1 MSTISIPAILV
12 NGFLNSGKTTYIHD
26 CLKNDYF
33 YKKGLTLLLS
43 FEEGEIDYDLEL
55 LKSRNTELLTYSHS
69 EDVSTFLQNALDTFS
84 PGRVYVEMN
93 AMIPELYETL
103 SSLLRIDFS
112 ITLIEGST
120 FQLYLTNLRQ
130 FLQNMVK
137 ISHQVIFN
145 RMPKEK
151 LEPYGNLFRVMNE
164 KAAYLWEGPTGYH
177 EKAFGV
183 IVPFD
188 RNADTLT
195 ISDADFTPFY
205 LDALAAPAHYVG
217 KELHLLCQTA
227 LDSDLTG
234 NLFRVGR
241 RVMVCCAA
249 DIQFLSVQCHCPEES
264 VPEDQAW
271 ILLTATG
278 TLRTDRYGQKTL
290 LLEAKK
296 IQSAKPP
303 KSLVIGLF

>member
-1 MSTISIPAILV
+1 MSTISIPVILV

-84 PGRVYVEMN
+84 PERVYVEMN

-112 ITLIEGST
+112 ITLIEGTT
-120 FQLYLTNLRQ
+120 FPLYLTNLRQ

-145 RMPKEK
+145 RMSKEE

-164 KAAYLWEGPTGYH
+164 KAAYLWVLPDIMKKRLVLWFRLIEMRIRLHSPMQISH
-177 EKAFGV
+177 
-183 IVPFD
+183 PF
-188 RNADTLT
+188 
-195 ISDADFTPFY
+195 ISMP
-205 LDALAAPAHYVG
+205 
-217 KELHLLCQTA
+217 
-227 LDSDLTG
+227 S
-234 NLFRVGR
+234 
-241 RVMVCCAA
+241 
-249 DIQFLSVQCHCPEES
+249 
-264 VPEDQAW
+264 
-271 ILLTATG
+271 
-278 TLRTDRYGQKTL
+278 L
-290 LLEAKK
+290 LLSTMPERNCICSVRSHALPNRP
-296 IQSAKPP
+296 IPSAQGAA
-303 KSLVIGLF
+303 S

>member
-84 PGRVYVEMN
+84 PDRVYVEMN

-112 ITLIEGST
+112 ITLIEGTT
-120 FQLYLTNLRQ
+120 FPLYLTNLRQ

-145 RMPKEK
+145 RMSKEE
-151 LEPYGNLFRVMNE
+151 LEPYGNLFRVMSE

-183 IVPFD
+183 MVPFD
-188 RNADTLT
+188 RNADTIAL
-195 ISDADFTPFY
+195 SDADFTPFY
-205 LDALAAPAHYVG
+205 LDALAAPEHYAG
-217 KELHLLCQTA
+217 KKLHMLCQVA
-227 LDSDLTG
+227 RSSESSDT
-234 NLFRVGR
+234 FRAGR
-241 RVMVCCAA
+241 RVMTCCAA
-249 DIQFLSVQCHCPEES
+249 DIQFLSVQCHCQEES

-278 TLRTDRYGQKTL
+278 TLRTDRYGQKML